1 MDKIIFIALL
11 SFISFISCQSQ
22 YDKNMESMKSS
33 IKKIWDDASF
43 KDLQEINYLEF
54 KSVRYD
60 TITMSTIDSIKMQKA
75 INLASAYIN
84 LAESYTNQAKI
95 ESEQLALDK
104 SIGFEKPI
112 LDIQKD
118 KIREALEKSNMYRDS
133 AVFFSSMAKTI
144 NVNLENRGN
153 TEKIYRY
160 FIFIKASQ
168 KSLLNSEISNTMDT
182 LMYFFD
188 EKMDVISTSL

>member
-1 MDKIIFIALL
+1 MDKIIFIVL
-11 SFISFISCQSQ
+11 ISFISCQSQ

-43 KDLQEINYLEF
+43 KDLKETDYLEF
-54 KSVRYD
+54 KSIRYD

-84 LAESYTNQAKI
+84 LAESYTDQAKL

-104 SIGFEKPI
+104 AIGFEQPI

-118 KIREALEKSNMYRDS
+118 KIRGALEKSNMYRDS
-133 AVFFSSMAKTI
+133 AVFFSSMAKSFNTD
-144 NVNLENRGN
+144 LQNREN

-160 FIFIKASQ
+160 FIFVKASQ

-188 EKMDVISTSL
+188 EKMKLISTSL